1 MSAQINE
8 LVTLAKS
15 GNAEAFGELY
25 EIYYKEMY
33 YYACCVTGSSE
44 LAQDAVSEA
53 VLAAF
58 RQIASLKKTEAFK
71 GWLFKILCASCKR
84 HYTENQYKKTFIS
97 IDGDGQADNELA
109 TSDDLDIS
117 LDIKRALSALAEDE
131 REIVLLSTVSGY
143 KSREIAE
150 ILGYNAA
157 TVRSKLRR
165 ALEKMKNMLEETE
178 KKGG

>member
-8 LVTLAKS
+8 LVTLAKD
-15 GNAEAFGELY
+15 GDAEAFGELY
-25 EIYYKEMY
+25 ELYYKEMY

-58 RQIASLKKTEAFK
+58 RQIGSLKKAEAFK

-84 HYTENQYKKTFIS
+84 HYTENQHKKAFVYL
-97 IDGDGQADNELA
+97 DGEEKNEDEPA
-109 TSDDLDIS
+109 VSDDLDIS
-117 LDIKRALSALAEDE
+117 LDLKRALSMLADDE

-150 ILGYNAA
+150 ILGCNAA

-165 ALEKMKNMLEETE
+165 ALKKMKIMLEDSAA
-178 KKGG
+178 KGG

>member
-8 LVTLAKS
+8 LVTLAKN
-15 GNAEAFGELY
+15 GDAEAFGELY

-33 YYACCVTGSSE
+33 YYACCVTGSNE

-58 RQIASLKKTEAFK
+58 RQIGSLKKPEAFK

-84 HYTENQYKKTFIS
+84 HYTENQHKKAFVYLDS
-97 IDGDGQADNELA
+97 EENSGEEPA
-109 TSDDLDIS
+109 TDDDLDVS
-117 LDIKRALSALAEDE
+117 LDLKRALSELADDE
-131 REIVLLSTVSGY
+131 REIVMLSTVSGY
-143 KSREIAE
+143 RSREIAE
-150 ILGYNAA
+150 ILGINAA

-165 ALEKMKNMLEETE
+165 SLKKMKNMLEETTA
-178 KKGG
+178 KGG

>member
-15 GNAEAFGELY
+15 GSAEAFGELF

-33 YYACCVTGSSE
+33 YYACCVTGNSE

-58 RQIASLKKTEAFK
+58 RQIGSLKKAEAFK

-84 HYTENQYKKTFIS
+84 HYTENQHKKAFVYLDS
-97 IDGDGQADNELA
+97 EENSGEEPAA
-109 TSDDLDIS
+109 SDDLDIS
-117 LDIKRALSALAEDE
+117 LDLKRALSMLAEDE
-131 REIVLLSTVSGY
+131 REIILLSVVSGY

-157 TVRSKLRR
+157 TVRSKLKR
-165 ALEKMKNMLEETE
+165 ALKKMKNMLEETTA
-178 KKGG
+178 KGG